1 MVATRAVW
9 RENLRGLLMVVWL
22 VDTMD
27 VLKAESMA
35 FWKEQCSAELS
46 VDTEAVQTASSLV
59 AEWVDYSAALLAVD
73 RAE

>member
-1 MVATRAVW
+1 
-9 RENLRGLLMVVWL
+9 MVVWL
-22 VDTMD
+22 VDTTA
-27 VLKAESMA
+27 VLKAGPMA

-46 VDTEAVQTASSLV
+46 VDIEAVQTESSLV